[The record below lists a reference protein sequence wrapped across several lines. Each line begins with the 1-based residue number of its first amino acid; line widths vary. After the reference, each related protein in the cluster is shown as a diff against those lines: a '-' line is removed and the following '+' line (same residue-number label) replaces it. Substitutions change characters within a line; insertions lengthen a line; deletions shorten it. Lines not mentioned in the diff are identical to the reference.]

1 MINSTIDSKAMEP
14 TFNVNQKFAD
24 KMYRNLYQDEIMI
37 DDNKRSQGIFC
48 VGFHNWLNG
57 KASALFI
64 GEYIQCKE
72 IIGKQK
78 KYIEKMLG
86 FTTQLQGETYV
97 TFGIARVSDTVLSL
111 SMALLPEDKAKRYRD
126 IKADSIKTGNLSFT
140 GIIDDEISNTEV
152 FTPIVPE
159 TGSLPDFDK
168 IGEQSITTSNLS
180 KNSDNKTAIK

>member
-1 MINSTIDSKAMEP
+1 MESTL
-14 TFNVNQKFAD
+14 NVNQKFAD
-24 KMYRNLYQDEIMI
+24 KMYRNLYQDEMAI
-37 DDNKRSQGIFC
+37 DDRKRSQGIFC

-64 GEYIQCKE
+64 GEYPQCKE
-72 IIGKQK
+72 IITKQK

-86 FTTQLQGETYV
+86 FTPQLEGETYI
-97 TFGIARVSDTVLSL
+97 TFGVARVSDTVLSL
-111 SMALLPEDKAKRYRD
+111 SMALLPEDKAKRFRS

-140 GIIDDEISNTEV
+140 GIIDDEIGNTEV

-168 IGEQSITTSNLS
+168 INSKSSGTGNLS
-180 KNSDNKTAIK
+180 QNVDNKIATK

>member
-1 MINSTIDSKAMEP
+1 MIN
-14 TFNVNQKFAD
+14 D
-24 KMYRNLYQDEIMI
+24 K
-37 DDNKRSQGIFC
+37 KRAEGIFC

-64 GEYIQCKE
+64 GEYSQCKD
-72 IIGKQK
+72 IIGKQR

-86 FTTQLQGETYV
+86 FTPQLQGETYI
-97 TFGIARVSDTVLSL
+97 TFGVARVSDTILSL
-111 SMALLPEDKAKRYRD
+111 SMALLPEDKAKRFRT

-140 GIIDDEISNTEV
+140 GIIDDEIGNAEV

-168 IGEQSITTSNLS
+168 IGERSVDTGNL
-180 KNSDNKTAIK
+180 NKPTIK